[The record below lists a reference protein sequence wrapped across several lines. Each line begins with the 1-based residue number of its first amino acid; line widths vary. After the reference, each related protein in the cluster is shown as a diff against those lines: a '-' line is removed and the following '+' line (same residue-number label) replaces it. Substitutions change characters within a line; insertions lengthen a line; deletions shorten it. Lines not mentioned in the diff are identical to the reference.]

1 MHELN
6 RRPRAIS
13 HHAPKPLLPC
23 RADRLWRVI
32 LPIAKPSAN
41 LVAYIYA
48 DREQFMDGTALNQKI
63 IARGREFFST
73 VAGEKPALFNKEAW
87 MGKVMDWSMQ
97 NEQFKIRMF
106 RFVDVFPTL
115 STGKMLTDHIRE
127 YFGEEKDMPPVLQ
140 TGARMAGMLG
150 SLGGAVLNKVIS
162 ANIQEMARQ
171 FIVGENGG
179 EAVKNIEKLR
189 NEGFTAVV
197 DVLGE
202 ATLTEEE
209 AEVYVGTYLEVL
221 ESLEK
226 KQQEWKSLPGGGGDP
241 DLDWGHAP
249 RINVSVK
256 PTALFALANP
266 QDFEGSVA
274 AMLKQ
279 LRRIAAK
286 VVELGGFI
294 CIDMES
300 YRHKDIIIEL
310 YKRLKMEYRDYP
322 HIGIVLQAYLKD
334 TDMDLSDLLAW
345 ARGQHTQI
353 SVRLVKGA
361 YWDYETVKARQNGW
375 TIPVRTIKAESDA
388 AFERHSRV
396 ILENH
401 QLCHF
406 ACASHNIRTIAAVME
421 TAAELKVPESR
432 YEFQVLYGMAEPVRR
447 GLLKVAGR
455 IRLYCPYGDMVP
467 GMGYLVRRLL
477 ENTANESFLRQ
488 SFAGDAQVER
498 LLEDPAVT
506 AERQRAERAAR
517 PRKTVSGPGGLPR
530 FVNEPMVDFTRA
542 DHRAAF
548 PQAIAQVRK
557 QSGKTYPLFID
568 GRELVTAD
576 TINTVNPTD
585 PAEILGKISQAG
597 LDEAKLAVAAAKK
610 AFPAWR
616 DTSPRDR
623 AQYLLNGAE
632 AARKRIFELSSWQV
646 LEIGK
651 QWDQAYADVTEAI
664 DFLEYYA
671 REMIRLGEPRR
682 IGHASG
688 EINHYFYE
696 PKGVAAIIS
705 PWNFPLAISVGMA
718 SAAIVAGNPVVFKPS
733 NITGIIG
740 WQLVEIFREAELP
753 AGVFN
758 YVPGKGSE
766 IGDFMVDHP
775 DISLIAFTGSAEVGM
790 RIIERAARVHPGQTN
805 VKKIIAEMGGKN
817 AIIIDDDADLDE
829 AVPHVLYSAFGFQGQ
844 KCSACS
850 RVIVL
855 DAVYDRFVERL
866 VKAAKVYR
874 VGPSEHPGNTMGA
887 VSDAVAMKRIMEYIE
902 VGKREGRLLYSS
914 PIPGGDG
921 YWVPL
926 TIIGGIT
933 PEHRIAQEEIF
944 GPVLAVM
951 RAGDFD
957 QAIDWANST
966 RFALTG
972 GVFSRSPEHLA
983 RARREFRV
991 GNLYINRNNTGALV
1005 GRQPFGGSRMSG
1017 VGTKAGGPDYLLHFM
1032 DPRVVTENTMRR
1044 GFAPLEE
1051 DDDRGE

>member
-1 MHELN
+1 MSLQYCTALQIKEHTMEN
-6 RRPRAIS
+6 
-13 HHAPKPLLPC
+13 
-23 RADRLWRVI
+23 
-32 LPIAKPSAN
+32 
-41 LVAYIYA
+41 
-48 DREQFMDGTALNQKI
+48 TALNTKI
-63 IARGREFFST
+63 ISRGKAFFST
-73 VAGEKPALFNKEAW
+73 VAGEKPSLFNKGAW
-87 MGKVMDWSMQ
+87 MGKVMDWSMH
-97 NEQFKIRMF
+97 NEQFKIQMF
-106 RFVDVFPTL
+106 RFVDAFPSLT
-115 STGKMLTDHIRE
+115 TGKLLTDHIRE

-140 TGARMAGMLG
+140 TGAKMAGMLG
-150 SLGGAVLNKVIS
+150 SLGGAMLNKFIS

-171 FIVGENGG
+171 FIVGENTR
-179 EAVKNIEKLR
+179 EAVKNIERLR
-189 NEGFTAVV
+189 KDGFAAVV

-202 ATLTEEE
+202 ATLTSEE
-209 AEVYVGTYLEVL
+209 AEEYVGTYLEVL
-221 ESLEK
+221 ESLK
-226 KQQEWKSLPGGGGDP
+226 KEQQGWKGLPGTGGDTG
-241 DLDWGHAP
+241 LDWGHAP
-249 RINVSVK
+249 RINIAVK
-256 PTALFALANP
+256 PTALYALANP

-286 VVELGGFI
+286 VVEVGGFL

-310 YKRLKMEYRDYP
+310 YRRLKVEYRDYP

-334 TDMDLSDLLAW
+334 TDKDLSSLLTW
-345 ARGQHTQI
+345 AREQRTQI

-361 YWDYETVKARQNGW
+361 YWDYENIKAKQNGW
-375 TIPVRTIKAESDA
+375 EIPVWTIKAESDA
-388 AFERHSRV
+388 AFERQSRL

-401 QLCHF
+401 QICHF
-406 ACASHNIRTIAAVME
+406 ACASHNIRTISAVME
-421 TAAELKVPESR
+421 IAQELNVPASR
-432 YEFQVLYGMAEPVRR
+432 YEFQVLYGMAEPVRK
-447 GLLKVAGR
+447 GVLKVAGR
-455 IRLYCPYGDMVP
+455 IRLYCPYGNMVP

-488 SFAGDAQVER
+488 SFAEDAQIER
-498 LLEDPAVT
+498 LLEDPLVT
-506 AERQRAERAAR
+506 AEREHSERAEKRR
-517 PRKTVSGPGGLPR
+517 QTKTGPGGSSR
-530 FVNEPMVDFTRA
+530 FDNAAMVDFTQVN
-542 DHRAAF
+542 HRAAF
-548 PQAIAQVRK
+548 PVAIATVR
-557 QSGKTYPLFID
+557 SHLGKTYPLYID
-568 GRELVTAD
+568 GREILTAD
-576 TINTVNPTD
+576 TCNTVNPAN
-585 PAEILGKISQAG
+585 PSEVLGRICQAG
-597 LDEAKLAVAAAKK
+597 TGEVTQAIAAACKV
-610 AFPAWR
+610 FPAWR

-623 AQYLLNGAE
+623 AQYLLSGAA
-632 AARKRIFELSSWQV
+632 AARKRIFELSAWQV
-646 LEIGK
+646 LEVGK

-671 REMIRLGEPRR
+671 REMMRYGEPQR
-682 IGHASG
+682 IGHAPG

-696 PKGVAAIIS
+696 PRGVAAIIS
-705 PWNFPLAISVGMA
+705 PWNFPLAISLGMA

-733 NITGIIG
+733 NLTGIIG
-740 WQLVEIFREAELP
+740 WQLVEIFREAGLP

-758 YVPGKGSE
+758 YCPGKGSV
-766 IGDFMVDHP
+766 IGDFLVDHP
-775 DISLIAFTGSAEVGM
+775 DIALIAFTGSVEVGL
-790 RIIERAARVHPGQTN
+790 RIIERAAKVHPGQAN

-829 AVPHVLYSAFGFQGQ
+829 AVPHVLYSAFAFQGQ

-855 DAVYDRFVERL
+855 DAVYDRFVDRL

-874 VGPSEHPGNTMGA
+874 VGPAEDPSYSMGA
-887 VSDAVAMKRIMEYIE
+887 VADAAAQRNILEYIE
-902 VGKREGRLLYSS
+902 IGKREGRLLYSS
-914 PIPGGDG
+914 PIPDGVG

-951 RAGDFD
+951 RARDFD
-957 QAIDWANST
+957 QAIAWANAT

-972 GVFSRSPEHLA
+972 GIFSRSPRHLA

-1044 GFAPLEE
+1044 GFAPIEE
-1051 DDDRGE
+1051 NDDWVE

>member
-1 MHELN
+1 MENRSLN
-6 RRPRAIS
+6 
-13 HHAPKPLLPC
+13 
-23 RADRLWRVI
+23 
-32 LPIAKPSAN
+32 
-41 LVAYIYA
+41 
-48 DREQFMDGTALNQKI
+48 TKI
-63 IARGREFFST
+63 IDRGKAFFST
-73 VAGEKPALFNKEAW
+73 VAGEKPSLFNKGAW

-97 NEQFKIRMF
+97 NEQFKIQMF
-106 RFVDVFPTL
+106 RFVDAFPSLT
-115 STGKMLTDHIRE
+115 TGKLLTDHIRE

-140 TGARMAGMLG
+140 TGAKMAGLLG

-171 FIVGENGG
+171 FIVGENTR

-189 NEGFTAVV
+189 KEGFAAVV

-202 ATLTEEE
+202 ATLTAEE
-209 AEVYVGTYLEVL
+209 AEEYVGTYLEVL
-221 ESLEK
+221 ESLK
-226 KQQEWKSLPGGGGDP
+226 KEQQGWKGLPGAGGNP

-249 RINVSVK
+249 RVNIAVK

-266 QDFEGSVA
+266 QDFEGSVES
-274 AMLKQ
+274 MLKQ
-279 LRRIAAK
+279 MRRITAK
-286 VVELGGFI
+286 VVEMGGFL

-310 YKRLKMEYRDYP
+310 YKRLKLEYRDYP

-334 TDMDLSDLLAW
+334 TDKDLSALLAW
-345 ARGQHTQI
+345 AREQNTQI

-361 YWDYETVKARQNGW
+361 YWDYEGVKAKQNGW
-375 TIPVRTIKAESDA
+375 EIPVWTIKAESDA
-388 AFERHSRV
+388 AFERQSRV

-401 QLCHF
+401 PICHF
-406 ACASHNIRTIAAVME
+406 ACASHNIRSISAVME
-421 TAAELKVPESR
+421 MAQELKVPESR
-432 YEFQVLYGMAEPVRR
+432 YEFQVLYGMAEPVRK
-447 GLLKVAGR
+447 GILKVAGR

-488 SFAGDAQVER
+488 SFAEDAQVER
-498 LLEDPAVT
+498 LLEDPIVT
-506 AERQRAERAAR
+506 AERERAERAQK
-517 PRKTVSGPGGLPR
+517 PRKTRTGPGGLTR
-530 FVNEPMVDFTRA
+530 FDNEAMVDFTRA

-548 PQAIAQVRK
+548 PQAIAQVRT
-557 QSGKTYPLFID
+557 QFGKTYPLYID
-568 GRELVTAD
+568 GRELVTVD
-576 TINTVNPTD
+576 TVNTVNPAD

-597 LDEAKLAVAAAKK
+597 LDEAKMAVAAAKK

-616 DTSPRDR
+616 DTPPRDR
-623 AQYLLNGAE
+623 AQYLLKGAE
-632 AARKRIFELSSWQV
+632 AARKRIFELSAWQV

-671 REMIRLGEPRR
+671 REMIRYGEPQR
-682 IGHASG
+682 IGNAPG
-688 EINHYFYE
+688 EINQYFYE
-696 PKGVAAIIS
+696 PKGIAAIIS
-705 PWNFPLAISVGMA
+705 PWNFPLAISLGMA
-718 SAAIVAGNPVVFKPS
+718 AAAVVTGNTVIFKPS

-740 WQLVEIFREAELP
+740 WNLVEIFREAGLP

-758 YVPGKGSE
+758 YIPGKGSV
-766 IGDFMVDHP
+766 IGDYMVDHP
-775 DISLIAFTGSAEVGM
+775 DVSLIAFTGSVETGL
-790 RIIERAARVHPGQTN
+790 RIIDRAAKVYPGQAN
-805 VKKIIAEMGGKN
+805 VKKIISEMGGKN

-829 AVPHVLYSAFGFQGQ
+829 AVPHVLYSAFAFQGQ

-855 DAVYDRFVERL
+855 DSVYDRFVDRL
-866 VKAAKVYR
+866 VKAAQVYE
-874 VGPSEHPGNTMGA
+874 VGPSENPKYSMGA
-887 VSDAVAMKRIMEYIE
+887 VSDATAQRNILEYIE
-902 VGKREGRLLYSS
+902 IGKKEGTLLYSS
-914 PIPGGDG
+914 PIPGGVG

-951 RAGDFD
+951 RASDFD
-957 QAIDWANST
+957 QAIAWANST

-972 GVFSRSPEHLA
+972 GIFSRSPAHLA

-1005 GRQPFGGSRMSG
+1005 DRQPFGGSRMSG

-1044 GFAPLEE
+1044 GFAPVEE
-1051 DDDRGE
+1051 DDDWVE

>member
-1 MHELN
+1 MT
-6 RRPRAIS
+6 S
-13 HHAPKPLLPC
+13 
-23 RADRLWRVI
+23 
-32 LPIAKPSAN
+32 
-41 LVAYIYA
+41 
-48 DREQFMDGTALNQKI
+48 ALNPKI
-63 IARGREFFST
+63 ISRGKEFFASIS
-73 VAGEKPALFNKEAW
+73 GEKPSLFNKGAW
-87 MGKVMDWSMQ
+87 MGKVMEWSMQ
-97 NEQFKIRMF
+97 NEQFKIQMF
-106 RFVDVFPTL
+106 RFVDAFPSLTTSRL
-115 STGKMLTDHIRE
+115 LTDHIRE

-171 FIVGENGG
+171 FIVGENTK
-179 EAVKNIEKLR
+179 EAVRNIERLR
-189 NEGFTAVV
+189 KEGFAAVV

-202 ATLTEEE
+202 ATLTSQE
-209 AEVYVGTYLEVL
+209 ADEYVTTYLEVL
-221 ESLEK
+221 ESLK
-226 KQQEWKSLPGGGGDP
+226 KEQQGWKGLPGHGGDQN
-241 DLDWGHAP
+241 LDWGHSP
-249 RINVSVK
+249 KINVAVK

-266 QDFEGSVA
+266 QDFEGSVE

-279 LRRIAAK
+279 LRRIAEK
-286 VVELGGFI
+286 VIELGGFL

-300 YRHKDIIIEL
+300 YRHKNIIIEL
-310 YKRLKMEYRDYP
+310 YKRLKLEYRDYP

-334 TDMDLSDLLAW
+334 TDQDLAELLAW
-345 ARGQHTQI
+345 AKQNQTQI

-361 YWDYETVKARQNGW
+361 YWDYETVKAKQNGW
-375 TIPVRTIKAESDA
+375 AIPVWTIKAESDA
-388 AFERHSRV
+388 AFERQARL

-401 QLCHF
+401 QTCHF
-406 ACASHNIRTIAAVME
+406 ACASHNVRTISAVLE
-421 TAAELKVPESR
+421 TAAELNVPESR
-432 YEFQVLYGMAEPVRR
+432 YEFQVLYGMAEPVRK
-447 GLLKVAGR
+447 GILKVVGR

-488 SFAGDAQVER
+488 SFAENAQIER
-498 LLEDPAVT
+498 LLEDPSET
-506 AERQRAERAAR
+506 AERQRAERSAK
-517 PRKTVSGPGGLPR
+517 PRKVAAAPGGVPR

-548 PQAIAQVRK
+548 PHAISQLRR
-557 QSGKTYPLFID
+557 QLGKSYPLYID
-568 GRELVTAD
+568 GREILTSELV
-576 TINTVNPTD
+576 NTVNPAD
-585 PAEILGKISQAG
+585 PAEILGRISQAG
-597 LDEAKLAVAAAKK
+597 VDEAAMAIAAAKK

-623 AQYLLNGAE
+623 AEYLLKGAT
-632 AARKRIFELSSWQV
+632 AARKRIFELSAWQV

-651 QWDQAYADVTEAI
+651 QWDQAFADVTEAI

-671 REMIRLGEPRR
+671 REMIRHGEPQR
-682 IGHASG
+682 IGNAPG
-688 EINHYFYE
+688 EINQYFYE
-696 PKGVAAIIS
+696 PKGIAAIIS
-705 PWNFPLAISVGMA
+705 PWNFPLAISLGMA
-718 SAAIVAGNPVVFKPS
+718 SAAIVTGNTVIFKPS

-740 WQLVEIFREAELP
+740 WNLVEIFREAGLP

-758 YVPGKGSE
+758 YIPGKGSV
-766 IGDFMVDHP
+766 IGDYMVDHP
-775 DISLIAFTGSAEVGM
+775 DVSLIAFTGSVETGL
-790 RIIERAARVHPGQTN
+790 RIIDRAAKVHPGQSN

-855 DAVYDRFVERL
+855 DSVYDRFVDRL
-866 VKAAKVYR
+866 VNAARVYQ
-874 VGPSEHPGNTMGA
+874 VGPAEDPKYSMGA
-887 VSDAVAMKRIMEYIE
+887 VSDAAAQKSILEYIE
-902 VGKREGRLLYSS
+902 IGRQEGKLLYSS
-914 PIPGGDG
+914 PIPAGEG

-933 PEHRIAQEEIF
+933 PQHRIAQEEIF
-944 GPVLAVM
+944 GPVLSVM

-957 QAIDWANST
+957 QAIEWANST

-972 GVFSRSPEHLA
+972 GIFSRSPEHLVK
-983 RARREFRV
+983 ARREFRV

-1005 GRQPFGGSRMSG
+1005 DRQPFGGSRMSG

-1044 GFAPLEE
+1044 GFAPIEE
-1051 DDDRGE
+1051 DDDWVE